1 MKEKLFDLI
10 VKIESANPNDFEFG
24 NAVRTVLLIADKGKE
39 DIEIDHARGIA
50 LGDVITR
57 IDDEVIDNED
67 DLLNALENRRAGDV
81 VSVTTQRDTE
91 TLTYQIELQASQ
103 AQ

>member
-39 DIEIDHARGIA
+39 DIEIDQIIEKIKNNKNIKTIKDKIVNGAKILPKMLIKFFFSFA
-50 LGDVITR
+50 KKAASPKNINTKSF
-57 IDDEVIDNED
+57 
-67 DLLNALENRRAGDV
+67 LNCL
-81 VSVTTQRDTE
+81 
-91 TLTYQIELQASQ
+91 
-103 AQ
+103 

>member
-39 DIEIDHARGIA
+39 DIEI
-50 LGDVITR
+50 
-57 IDDEVIDNED
+57 
-67 DLLNALENRRAGDV
+67 
-81 VSVTTQRDTE
+81 
-91 TLTYQIELQASQ
+91 YQIIEKIKNNKNIKF
-103 AQ
+103 